1 MMRLSSLIDPIAD
14 RLLELRTIS
23 PLQWGLR
30 GTGTVATVGA
40 LLLALAGPSLSGMH
54 LGIVLVLFVSL
65 IALIAQW
72 FDPDTD
78 LGMLAPLAVIL
89 ALLGRGDLTLLVAGA
104 TGFLLLIG
112 HVAFAIAAVMP
123 VHGTLERSA
132 MRLAG
137 RALAAVLVVAL
148 VACALVAL
156 LAQIH
161 LGPWMVALAAP
172 VVVALWIAIMPRAR

>member
-1 MMRLSSLIDPIAD
+1 MRLRSLIDPIAD
-14 RLLELRTIS
+14 RLLELRAIS

-30 GTGTVATVGA
+30 GVGTLATVAA
-40 LLLALAGPSLSGMH
+40 LVLALVGPSTSGVH
-54 LGIVLVLFVSL
+54 LGIAMVGLASLV
-65 IALIAQW
+65 ALIAQW
-72 FDPDTD
+72 FDPDSD
-78 LGMLAPLAVIL
+78 LGMLAPLAVVV
-89 ALLGRGDLTLLVAGA
+89 ALLGRGDLTLLIAGL

-132 MRLAG
+132 VRLAG

-148 VACALVAL
+148 VACVLVAL
-156 LAQIH
+156 LSQIQ

-172 VVVALWIAIMPRAR
+172 VVVALWIAVMPRAR